1 MIFFAL
7 GLFFSSFDV
16 RAESVV
22 MSLYNEANA
31 QYREGDFTTAIA
43 GYEKAIDSGGK
54 NSFLFYNLGN
64 AYFEDKNI
72 GKAILW
78 YERARK
84 LAPRDEDI
92 LANLRFARQ
101 VKKDREPE
109 DIGDIER
116 LLANLFNFPTMNELS
131 VIYSISWVFL
141 FVVAGWCVWY
151 RHWKGKLFILSLVFV
166 FVSLFSGIWLF
177 SRTYFDAEEIPA
189 IIMNEIVTA
198 RSGPG
203 INQTEVFVVH
213 EGTKVYVKR
222 KENEW
227 VLIRLHSG
235 LGGWVLGS
243 QIESI

>member
-1 MIFFAL
+1 
-7 GLFFSSFDV
+7 
-16 RAESVV
+16 
-22 MSLYNEANA
+22 
-31 QYREGDFTTAIA
+31 
-43 GYEKAIDSGGK
+43 
-54 NSFLFYNLGN
+54 
-64 AYFEDKNI
+64 
-72 GKAILW
+72 
-78 YERARK
+78 
-84 LAPRDEDI
+84 
-92 LANLRFARQ
+92 
-101 VKKDREPE
+101 
-109 DIGDIER
+109 
-116 LLANLFNFPTMNELS
+116 MNELS
-131 VIYSISWVFL
+131 VIYSISWIAL
-141 FVVAGWCVWY
+141 FVIASWCVLY
-151 RHWKGKLFILSLVFV
+151 RHWEGKLFILSLVFV
-166 FVSLFSGIWLF
+166 FVSLFSGVWLF

>member
-7 GLFFSSFDV
+7 ILFFSSFDV
-16 RAESVV
+16 RAQSGI
-22 MSLYNEANA
+22 MSLYNKANS
-31 QYREGDFTTAIA
+31 QYRDGDFSSAIV

-54 NSFLFYNLGN
+54 TSFLFYNLGN
-64 AYFEDKNI
+64 AYFEDENI

-92 LANLRFARQ
+92 RVNLRFARQ
-101 VKKDREPE
+101 VKKDRESE
-109 DIGDIER
+109 DTGDIQR
-116 LLANLFNFPTMNELS
+116 LLSNLFNFPTMNELS
-131 VIYSISWVFL
+131 VVYSIGWVCL
-141 FVVAGWCVWY
+141 FFIAGWCVYY
-151 RHWKGKLFILSLVFV
+151 RDWKGKLFILSLVFL
-166 FVSLFSGIWLF
+166 FISSFSGVWLF
-177 SRTYFDAEEIPA
+177 SRIYFDAGESPA
-189 IIMNEIVTA
+189 IVMNEIVTA

-213 EGTKVYVKR
+213 EGTKVFVKR

-235 LGGWVLGS
+235 LGGWVLES